1 MGPKVELVF
10 IYLSLMSYCQEGMLH
25 DDSVGYEHLLCKIP
39 FILLM
44 YMCVY
49 MCVQVPWSRR
59 GQQILSGA

>member
-1 MGPKVELVF
+1 MGPKVELIF
-10 IYLSLMSYCQEGMLH
+10 IYLSLMSHCQEGMLH
-25 DDSVGYEHLLCKIP
+25 DDSVGYEHLCKIP

-59 GQQILSGA
+59 GQQILSGT